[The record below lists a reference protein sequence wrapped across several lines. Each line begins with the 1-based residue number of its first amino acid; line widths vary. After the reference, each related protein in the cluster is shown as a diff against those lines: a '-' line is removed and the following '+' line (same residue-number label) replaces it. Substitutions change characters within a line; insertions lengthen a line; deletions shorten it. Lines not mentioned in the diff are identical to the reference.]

1 MCFIIYLTDCS
12 APVHFS
18 IVHNLTKN
26 NNSTIHI
33 SWSNP
38 LIVNFTYMYY
48 VNISTS
54 SGNNNINTI
63 STDNSYIDF
72 MTRVGVSYNVY
83 ISTYCCNNLIEIGN
97 FQFTI
102 LRNNSVSVIGD
113 ISYNIRSIKQDNVI
127 KNGSYITTISTGM

>member
-1 MCFIIYLTDCS
+1 
-12 APVHFS
+12 
-18 IVHNLTKN
+18 
-26 NNSTIHI
+26 
-33 SWSNP
+33 
-38 LIVNFTYMYY
+38 MYY